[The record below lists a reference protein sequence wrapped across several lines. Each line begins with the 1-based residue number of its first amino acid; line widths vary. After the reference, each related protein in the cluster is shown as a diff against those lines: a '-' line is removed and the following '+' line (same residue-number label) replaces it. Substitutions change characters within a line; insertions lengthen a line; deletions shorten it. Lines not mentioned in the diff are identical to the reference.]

1 MFESVLQTIKLII
14 MRTKPF
20 FTDVE
25 KKAYDYLEKEL
36 CLKYTTLRH
45 YHFRWH
51 PVEDYMKAHQLSVLT
66 PSICREALIS
76 FYNGRS
82 HDDLTIDEKYK
93 EKAILVLLEYLE
105 TGKVVPKTKFRYISG
120 KIGNLIKDFI
130 THRQNNYI
138 KKDTLEKN
146 ESLLGIFNLYLHR
159 KGIDDIHEITRVV
172 INNFVISLDS
182 AHKAKN
188 HDILMVI
195 RQLLEFAYYE
205 TKSKSNLS
213 SLVPNSKYTKGSQ
226 LPAYYSEDEITQLCD
241 SIDRGSAVGKRDY
254 AIFLIAIRTALRASD
269 IANLKFSNLDWD
281 KCTIS
286 LSQYKTGKSII
297 LPLLADVGNA
307 ILDYVQF
314 GRPTSDEQYIFL
326 KATYPYEPLSA
337 RSLCTMAHRRFTE
350 SGISLSGRRH
360 GVHSLRFSFVKR
372 LLNDEVSIPVISESL
387 GHKSVESTQ
396 HYISIDTNGLAQ
408 CSLPVPIVS
417 DEFYNQKGGLYK

>member
-1 MFESVLQTIKLII
+1 

-66 PSICREALIS
+66 SAICREALIS

-82 HDDLTIDEKYK
+82 HNDLTTDEKYK

-105 TGKVVPKTKFRYISG
+105 TGKIIPRTKFRYTSG

-138 KKDTLEKN
+138 KKNTLDKK
-146 ESLLGIFNLYLHR
+146 ESLLGIFNLYLH
-159 KGIDDIHEITRVV
+159 KIGIDDVNEITRVV
-172 INNFVISLDS
+172 INSFVISL
-182 AHKAKN
+182 ATEHKAKI

-195 RQLLEFAYYE
+195 RQFLDFAYYE
-205 TKSKSNLS
+205 TKSISNLS
-213 SLVPNSKYTKGSQ
+213 SLVPQSKYTKSSQ
-226 LPAYYSEDEITQLCD
+226 LPAYYSEEEITQLCD
-241 SIDRGSAVGKRDY
+241 SIDRGNTVGKRDY
-254 AIFLIAIRTALRASD
+254 AVFLIAIRTALRASD

-286 LSQYKTGKSII
+286 LKQYKTAKSII

-314 GRPTSDEQYIFL
+314 GRPTSDEPYIFL
-326 KATYPYEPLSA
+326 KATYPYEPLNGG
-337 RSLCTMAHRRFTE
+337 SLCTMAHRRFTE

-360 GVHSLRFSFVKR
+360 GIHSLRFSFVKR
-372 LLNDEVSIPVISESL
+372 LLDNEVSIPVISESL
-387 GHKSVESTQ
+387 GHKSVESTR

-417 DEFYNQKGGLYK
+417 EAFYNQKGGLYR